1 MVMAVKGT
9 DLVKLLPK
17 KTGCKEC
24 GFPTCFA
31 FAMKLATG
39 GAKVDACPHLSDEV
53 RKKIEDLLAPAIRPI
68 TIGSGAKAL
77 LIGDE
82 EVMFRH
88 EKTFFHQ
95 PGIGCLITDAEE
107 EQEIARKLKAVQE
120 MQLLWIGRS
129 LKADLAVLQCAS
141 GEKRRFVALVKK
153 IVGMGDGIPLVLMAE
168 EIDTLL
174 AALEACGRERR
185 PLLYAIT
192 ERNIDEAI
200 AKLGKAEVPLAIKAD
215 GVEQLSVLTERL
227 KEAGFADLVLDP
239 ASRKIWEAVRD
250 QILIRRAALKQGNK
264 PLGYPT
270 IVFPC
275 QMAAD
280 PREELAIAAALLTR
294 YAGIICLSDMRE
306 EILFPLLV
314 LRLNIYTDPR
324 VPMAVEAKIYEI
336 NQPTDASP
344 VLITTNFALTYFSV
358 ANEIEATKVPAYLAI
373 QDTEGLSVLTSWSA
387 GKFSGETAAA
397 FIKKSGIE
405 QRTRNRKIVIPGLLA
420 RIKGE
425 LEDELPGW
433 EVIVGPRE
441 AAGISSFLPQLV
453 GRA

>member
-1 MVMAVKGT
+1 MAVKGT

-39 GAKVDACPHLSDEV
+39 GAKVDACPHLSAEV
-53 RKKIEDLLAPAIRPI
+53 RKKIADLLAPAIRPI

-107 EQEIARKLKAVQE
+107 QQEIERKLKAVQE
-120 MQLLWIGRS
+120 MQFLWIGRF
-129 LKADLAVLQCAS
+129 LKADLAVLQSAS
-141 GEKRRFVALVKK
+141 GDKGKFVALVQKV
-153 IVGMGDGIPLVLMAE
+153 IAMDAGIPLVLMAE

-174 AALEACGRERR
+174 AGLEACGKERR

-192 ERNIDEAI
+192 EQNINEAI
-200 AKLGKAEVPLAIKAD
+200 AKLGKTETPLAIKAD
-215 GVEQLSVLTERL
+215 GLEQLSALTERL
-227 KEAGFADLVLDP
+227 KEAGFPDLVLDP
-239 ASRKIWEAVRD
+239 GSREIWGAVRD

-264 PLGYPT
+264 SLGYPT
-270 IVFPC
+270 IAFPC
-275 QMAAD
+275 HMAND
-280 PREELAIAAALLTR
+280 PRAELAIAAALLTR
-294 YAGIICLSDMRE
+294 YAGIICLSDMQE

-314 LRLNIYTDPR
+314 LRLNVYTDPR

-358 ANEIEATKVPAYLAI
+358 ANEIEATKIPAYLAI

-441 AAGISSFLPQLV
+441 AAGISSFLPALV

>member
-1 MVMAVKGT
+1 MAVKGT
-9 DLVKLLPK
+9 DLVKLMPK
-17 KTGCKEC
+17 KAQCKEC

-39 GAKVDACPHLSDEV
+39 GVKVDACPHLSAEV
-53 RKKIEDLLAPAIRPI
+53 RQQIEELLVPPIRPI

-88 EKTFFHQ
+88 EKTFFHP
-95 PGIGCLITDAEE
+95 PGIGCLITDAES
-107 EQEIARKLKAVQE
+107 EQEVERKVRAIKE
-120 MQLLWIGRS
+120 MQFLWIGRF
-129 LKADLAVLQCAS
+129 LKADLAMLQCTS
-141 GEKRRFVALVKK
+141 GDQGKFVALVKRVAA
-153 IVGMGDGIPLVLMAE
+153 IGDGIPLVLMAE
-168 EIDTLL
+168 QIDTLA
-174 AALEACGRERR
+174 AALEACGKGQR

-192 ERNIDEAI
+192 ERNCDEAI
-200 AKLGKAEVPLAIKAD
+200 AKLGKAEVPVAVKAD
-215 GVEQLSVLTERL
+215 GLEQLSILTERL
-227 KEAGFADLVLDP
+227 KEAGLPDLVLDSG
-239 ASRKIWEAVRD
+239 SRAIWEAVRD
-250 QILIRRAALKQGNK
+250 QILIRRAALKQGFK
-264 PLGYPT
+264 SLGYPT

-275 QMAAD
+275 HMANN
-280 PREELAIAAALLTR
+280 PQEELAIAAALLTR

-306 EILFPLLV
+306 EMLFPLLV

-324 VPMAVEAKIYEI
+324 VPMAVEPRIYEI

-405 QRTRNRKIVIPGLLA
+405 QRTKNRKIVIPGLLA

-425 LEDELPGW
+425 LEDELQGW